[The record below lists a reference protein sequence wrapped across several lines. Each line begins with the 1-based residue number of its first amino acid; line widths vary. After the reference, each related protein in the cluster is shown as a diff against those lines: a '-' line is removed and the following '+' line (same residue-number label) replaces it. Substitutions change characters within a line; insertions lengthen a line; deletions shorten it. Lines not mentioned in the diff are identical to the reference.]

1 MRNLDKLLKGE
12 HILGLA
18 NVSFEKNRVC
28 NACQA
33 GKQVGVPHRPK
44 TIITTRRPIKL
55 LHMDLFLPV
64 AYISIGGNKYGFV
77 IVGNFFNIWSF
88 TLHWFT
94 REDAECVPDHRTIR
108 HRELLEAHQAVDFS
122 FVPAADAAGTSM
134 TKGDWTLK
142 PKRERK

>member
-77 IVGNFFNIWSF
+77 IVDNFSCF
-88 TLHWFT
+88 TWVFFLHDKSEVQETFKKFARRAQNEFDVKIKKVRSRNGSEFRNT
-94 REDAECVPDHRTIR
+94 N
-108 HRELLEAHQAVDFS
+108 
-122 FVPAADAAGTSM
+122 
-134 TKGDWTLK
+134 
-142 PKRERK
+142 